1 MVVPEMSEI
10 DFKKIGLKVG
20 LEIHQQLATNKKL
33 FCNCSQKES
42 DEYSEKF
49 SRKLRITK
57 SEMGEYDPAAIFEKE
72 KSKVIMYYSN
82 PESSCLVEK
91 DEEPPHDVEYSAKK
105 TALLIAS
112 MLKSKIFKEIFPMR
126 KLVIDGSNTS
136 GFQRTM
142 LVSQGGN
149 LEADGRIVG
158 VQSICLEEDA
168 AKLIGDKGNTREY
181 SLDRL
186 GIPLIEIALEPVEAN
201 PEEMK
206 KIALTLGRLLRITK
220 KVRRGLGSIRQDVNI
235 SVIGGGIVE
244 VKGVQQLEQ
253 LEKVVEFEARRQD
266 GLMKIA
272 QKLQKL
278 DWEYVAKNNILDVTE
293 DMKNCKS
300 KIIQKALKDNFK
312 IRAILF
318 RNFLG
323 MFSYSPYEG
332 IRLGKEIAQLVR
344 FYGIGGVFH
353 SDELPNYGIEESD
366 VKMIRNKLTAKEND
380 GFLMVAVPKSKYDI
394 VTDQIINRINEAR
407 KGVPAETRLAMQ
419 TGETVFLRPRPG
431 PSRMY
436 PETDIP
442 PVIVTKAELDF
453 VKDHIPKSWDETL
466 SELKEKYQ
474 LNSQLAEQIF
484 DSIYLELFEKIC
496 KNKELSPNFVASV
509 LCSTITNLERKGLD
523 SNLLKNEMIT
533 KSFMLLTEGKITKE
547 SLEIIFE
554 NIMAGKSNSVED
566 VIRNSSIN
574 TISDDEILDRLDE
587 IINNNT
593 KIIENQGTRSV
604 GPLMGVAMK
613 VLRGKASGEK
623 INRLLTEKIQ
633 KYLKSKNKTV

>member
-1 MVVPEMSEI
+1 MSEI

-42 DEYSEKF
+42 DQYTGKF

-57 SEMGEYDPAAIFEKE
+57 SEMGEYDPAAIFEKN

-112 MLKSKIFKEIFPMR
+112 MLKSKIFREIFPMR

-142 LVSQGGN
+142 LVAQGGS
-149 LEADGRIVG
+149 LEVNGKIVG

-168 AKLIGDKGNTREY
+168 AKLIGDKGNIREY

-186 GIPLIEIALEPVEAN
+186 GIPLVEIALDPVEAN
-201 PEEMK
+201 PEEIK

-220 KVRRGLGSIRQDVNI
+220 KVRRGLGSIRQDVNV

-253 LEKVVEFEARRQD
+253 LEKVIEFEARRQD

-278 DWEYVAKNNILDVTE
+278 DWEYEARNKILDITE

-300 KIIQKALKDNFK
+300 KIIQKALKDDFK
-312 IRAILF
+312 IRVIPF
-318 RNFLG
+318 KDFLD

-366 VKMIRNKLTAKEND
+366 VKMIREKLDAKEND
-380 GFLMVAVPKSKYDI
+380 GFLVVAVPNSKYDI
-394 VTDQIINRINEAR
+394 VPTQIINRVNGAQ

-442 PVIVTKAELDF
+442 PMIVTKDELDF
-453 VKDHIPKSWDETL
+453 AKEHIPKSWDEAL

-484 DSIYLELFEKIC
+484 DSVYLELFEKIC
-496 KNKELSPNFVASV
+496 KNKKLPPNFVASV

-523 SNLLKNEMIT
+523 PNLLKNEMII
-533 KSFMLLTEGKITKE
+533 KSFTLLEEDKITKE

-554 NIMAGKSNSVED
+554 SIMAGKSNSVED
-566 VIRNSSIN
+566 AVQNLSIN
-574 TISDDEILDRLDE
+574 TISDDEILDRLDQ
-587 IINNNT
+587 IIKNN
-593 KIIENQGTRSV
+593 KEIIENQGTRSV

-613 VLRGKASGEK
+613 ALRGKASGEK
-623 INRLLTEKIQ
+623 INRLLIEKIQ